1 MPVTPRERVL
11 RAICHEEP
19 DRVPVLEPYGVLP
32 PTADVVLGR
41 PCVATSGIRAVK
53 YLAEKGRQRLRKAVR
68 RDWLELVTKLGFDA
82 GPLAS
87 GYHYRPD
94 NQPVLTD
101 ENTWSIGGSQFRYVP
116 ESGVTLEVDSRIR
129 RGGMPAL
136 EEQVESMEGASDSEI
151 EEGILEY
158 GIDESLASALRDKDL
173 LLHTGGGTNPT
184 TSSWVA
190 LYLRSFHQRPDLVRR
205 FLSQQTRR
213 VIITGKVAADFNCEL
228 MFIGGD
234 IAGNDGPM
242 VSPKIYREFILPEM
256 RAQADALHKHGIF
269 SFISS
274 DGCLWPIIEDYLV
287 NSHVDGMMEV
297 QVTAGMDLG
306 QLKERFGGRTCFAG
320 SVDCQYTLTTGT
332 PSDSSEETRRVI
344 STLSP
349 GGGHLLCSSN
359 SIHAGVRP
367 ENYLAMLDEAGK
379 HGKFPGS
386 GG

>member
-1 MPVTPRERVL
+1 MTPRERVL

-41 PCVATSGIRAVK
+41 PCVANSGIRAVK
-53 YLAEKGRQRLRKAVR
+53 LLAERGRERLENAVR
-68 RDWLELVTKLGFDA
+68 RDWLELVKKLGFDA

-94 NQPVLTD
+94 NQPVLVD
-101 ENTWSIGGSQFRYVP
+101 EHTWSIGGSQFRYVP
-116 ESGVTLEVDSRIR
+116 ESGVTLEVDSKIK
-129 RGGMPAL
+129 RGGIPAL
-136 EEQVESMEGASDSEI
+136 EEQVKTMEGASDSEI
-151 EEGILEY
+151 EEGIREY
-158 GIDESLASALRDKDL
+158 GVDEAIASALEDMDL
-173 LLHTGGGTNPT
+173 MPYTSGGTNPT
-184 TSSWVA
+184 TTSWVA
-190 LYLRSFHQRPDLVRR
+190 LYLRCFHQRPDLVRR
-205 FLSQQTRR
+205 FLRQQTRR
-213 VIITGKVAADFNCEL
+213 VTVTGRVAADFGCEL

-256 RAQADALHKHGIF
+256 RAQADALHRCGIF

-274 DGCLWPIIEDYLV
+274 DGCLWPIIEDYLI
-287 NSHVDGMMEV
+287 NSNVDGMMEV

-306 QLKERFGGRTCFAG
+306 ELKERFGERTCFAG

-332 PSDSSEETRRVI
+332 PRDSSGETRRAI

-349 GGGHLLCSSN
+349 GGGQLLCSSN

-367 ENYLAMLDEAGK
+367 ENYLSMLDAAGK
-379 HGKFPGS
+379 YGKFPRNR
-386 GG
+386 